1 MSSNWTAL
9 VTSALSVLG
18 AGGGMGAAVAAIVR
32 WRKTRA
38 DAADVITDT
47 ALILVEPLK
56 ERIKELESEIGRLRS
71 EARQT
76 ANELRRIRTAIL
88 DPAVTLEELR
98 ALTNPSG
105 HKWTVL

>member
-1 MSSNWTAL
+1 MSSNWTQI

-18 AGGGMGAAVAAIVR
+18 AGGGLSAATAAVVR
-32 WRKTRA
+32 WRKSNA

-56 ERIKELESEIGRLRS
+56 ARIQELEREIARLRS

-76 ANELRRIRTAIL
+76 ANELLRFRTAIL
-88 DPAVTLEELR
+88 DPTASLDSLR
-98 ALTNPSG
+98 ALANPTRSNRARP
-105 HKWTVL
+105 